1 MKEFT
6 TNPLGW
12 KVTGNIIGEELGTIR
27 LIDNWGE
34 IPSRVDHS
42 VTREIGGH
50 NIRFARVE
58 YMDLLYESG
67 LPVHRNVATGGDF
80 LEDLTGVG
88 GNNATVT
95 LSDEW
100 STKGKYSFKVEWD
113 NTNPTSY
120 MSFIQTQIYQLP
132 VAPGDEITFE
142 IDYKSSESFRQ
153 FINWRKED
161 GTSNN
166 SNYLVMPAAPE
177 GGRGT
182 MTRVAPEGTASI
194 YLAIYNTTS
203 PVANTVYVDNIKI
216 KTSEPEPYVP
226 VVTVSGVVPGNGTE
240 NVPIDQSIVVTFD
253 DNIEAGSAYAN
264 ITVKN
269 PGGTSMSI
277 NKTIS
282 GNKLT
287 ITGSWLN
294 NILYTLTIPI
304 NGIKDFLA
312 GLTTTFKTVPETP
325 PPTQPALPVYGLYV
339 NDTVTPNAVNE
350 LTVAN
355 LNSRGIT
362 DLFILTPLGSID
374 TRLNPWITK
383 FGSSDIRLHAW
394 VTCFKDSNGWF
405 NPNPSVEPT
414 KLNTIK
420 THIQT
425 IINDKNVDGINLDS
439 VRYPGGGSLI
449 ANNHNGTYHVTNFVE
464 DIKTRI
470 NTHNNVTG
478 AKQILLSTC
487 LMPETDWSN
496 KYYYGQSYSDH
507 AEHTDF
513 IAPMVYGYDYNFG
526 EGGIEGR
533 TAYIKDKSGKNNT
546 VSSITTYKGD
556 NDTTPLTST
565 ELTNDKA
572 AVQAGGSQG
581 YILFRYGLLHTGW

>member
-194 YLAIYNTTS
+194 YLAIYNTIS

-355 LNSRGIT
+355 LNSKGIT